1 MNIIDLLTSHMGNPD
16 VLNQLGKSVG
26 ASPDQVQKLTQLG
39 LPTILE
45 ALNRNASTPDGA
57 QALAGALDQHQDVNL
72 DDLSGFLNN
81 VDTNDGANILKHVF
95 GDKGQRVQNNLA
107 NQTGMDGGQVSNLL
121 NQLAPLVL
129 GALGQQKKEQ
139 NLDAAGVSGLTGQ
152 LTEKLG
158 QGGSGGIMGLASQF
172 LDADHDG
179 SIVDDLGKFLSGLL
193 KRK

>member
-1 MNIIDLLTSHMGNPD
+1 MNIIDLLTSQISNTD

-72 DDLSGFLNN
+72 DDLTGFLQN

-152 LTEKLG
+152 LTEMLG
-158 QGGSGGIMGLASQF
+158 QEGSGGIMGLASQF

-179 SIVDDLGKFLSGLL
+179 SIVDDLGKLLSGFL

>member
-1 MNIIDLLTSHMGNPD
+1 MNIIDLLTSQMGNTD
-16 VLNQLGKSVG
+16 VLNQLGNSVG

-72 DDLSGFLNN
+72 DDLTGFLQN

-121 NQLAPLVL
+121 NQLAPLIL

-152 LTEKLG
+152 LTEMLG

-179 SIVDDLGKFLSGLL
+179 SIVDDLGKLLGGFL

>member
-1 MNIIDLLTSHMGNPD
+1 MNIIDLLTSQMGNTD

-26 ASPDQVQKLTQLG
+26 ANPDQVQKLTQLG

-57 QALAGALDQHQDVNL
+57 QALAGALDQHQDANL
-72 DDLSGFLNN
+72 DDVTGFLQN

-95 GDKGQRVQNNLA
+95 GDKSQRVQNNLA

-129 GALGQQKKEQ
+129 GALGQQKREQ

-152 LTEKLG
+152 LTEMLG
-158 QGGSGGIMGLASQF
+158 QGGSGGIMGLASKF

-179 SIVDDLGKFLSGLL
+179 SIVDDLGKLLGGFL

>member
-1 MNIIDLLTSHMGNPD
+1 MNIIDLLTSQISNTD

-57 QALAGALDQHQDVNL
+57 QALAGALDQHQDVSL
-72 DDLSGFLNN
+72 DDLTGFLQN

-152 LTEKLG
+152 LTEMLG

-179 SIVDDLGKFLSGLL
+179 SIVDDLGKLLSGFL